1 MATRP
6 VIGYFHS
13 SACVFAGPR
22 FSLRSQSA
30 RCSSWSAARPA
41 ERPWPIRKRARPAP
55 SRRPHPESSRSG
67 SSGSRP
73 SPRRFTRRRR
83 GASRERI
90 YVVEQAGRIRVIQ
103 KGRVLSKPFLD
114 IRPLVSSGGER
125 GLLSVAFHPDYAQNR
140 LFYVNYTNVDGDTRV
155 VEYRARAGASPA
167 RQRELLA
174 VNQPVPEPQR
184 WPARVRKGRLPVRG
198 HG

>member
-1 MATRP
+1 M
-6 VIGYFHS
+6 
-13 SACVFAGPR
+13 
-22 FSLRSQSA
+22 
-30 RCSSWSAARPA
+30 
-41 ERPWPIRKRARPAP
+41 
-55 SRRPHPESSRSG
+55 
-67 SSGSRP
+67 
-73 SPRRFTRRRR
+73 
-83 GASRERI
+83 
-90 YVVEQAGRIRVIQ
+90 
-103 KGRVLSKPFLD
+103 LSKPFLD

-174 VNQPVPEPQR
+174 VNQPYPNHNGGQL
-184 WPARVRKGRLPVRG
+184 AFGRDGLPVRG